1 MPSFSWLRKKR
12 PRAWRLFN
20 EQSKKKKIHLC
31 LLLYIWGKRNWKKKP
46 IIGFCCN
53 SLSLGLLSP
62 GWRQHH
68 VPQCFHRIYSSMCYY
83 FRLPMFRNSIS
94 QEQLIPSACCVSYLI
109 KFSKPLSWNS
119 VIAHVC
125 IADNIYPENSL
136 IPVTQLSKKKSFKK
150 ELTSAPFVKVVLFI
164 VHWPPLLCFG
174 KV

>member
-1 MPSFSWLRKKR
+1 MSRVKKKR
-12 PRAWRLFN
+12 STYVCF
-20 EQSKKKKIHLC
+20 STSG
-31 LLLYIWGKRNWKKKP
+31 GKGTEKKKP

-136 IPVTQLSKKKSFKK
+136 IPVTQLSKKKIFQ
-150 ELTSAPFVKVVLFI
+150 ERAD
-164 VHWPPLLCFG
+164 
-174 KV
+174 

>member
-12 PRAWRLFN
+12 PRTWRLFN

-136 IPVTQLSKKKSFKK
+136 IPVTQLSKKKNLSRKSW
-150 ELTSAPFVKVVLFI
+150 LVL
-164 VHWPPLLCFG
+164 PLW
-174 KV
+174 K

>member
-12 PRAWRLFN
+12 PRTWRLFN

-136 IPVTQLSKKKSFKK
+136 IPVTQLSKKKIFQ
-150 ELTSAPFVKVVLFI
+150 ERAD
-164 VHWPPLLCFG
+164 
-174 KV
+174 

>member
-12 PRAWRLFN
+12 PRTWRLFN

-53 SLSLGLLSP
+53 PLSLGLLSP

-136 IPVTQLSKKKSFKK
+136 IPVTQLSKKKNLSRKSW
-150 ELTSAPFVKVVLFI
+150 LVL
-164 VHWPPLLCFG
+164 PLW
-174 KV
+174 K

>member
-1 MPSFSWLRKKR
+1 MSRVKKKR
-12 PRAWRLFN
+12 STYVCF
-20 EQSKKKKIHLC
+20 STSG
-31 LLLYIWGKRNWKKKP
+31 GKGTEKKKP

-136 IPVTQLSKKKSFKK
+136 IPVTQLSKKKNLSRKSW
-150 ELTSAPFVKVVLFI
+150 LVL
-164 VHWPPLLCFG
+164 PLW
-174 KV
+174 K

>member
-12 PRAWRLFN
+12 PRTWRLFN
-20 EQSKKKKIHLC
+20 EQSKKKRSTYVC
-31 LLLYIWGKRNWKKKP
+31 FSTSGGKGTEKKP

-136 IPVTQLSKKKSFKK
+136 IPVTQLSKKKIFQ
-150 ELTSAPFVKVVLFI
+150 ERAD
-164 VHWPPLLCFG
+164 
-174 KV
+174 

>member
-68 VPQCFHRIYSSMCYY
+68 VPQCFHRIHSSMCYY

-136 IPVTQLSKKKSFKK
+136 IPVTQLSKKKNLSRKSW
-150 ELTSAPFVKVVLFI
+150 LVL
-164 VHWPPLLCFG
+164 PLW
-174 KV
+174 K